1 VALNANTKQMKT
13 IEIKL
18 YQFDE
23 LSEEAKEK
31 AIEDYRDSNTEIT
44 WASENRDTME
54 KFADIFPIK
63 IRDWSYGGRGEG
75 VSFYFTADDTI
86 EELSGQRLAT
96 YIWNNYK
103 SDLFKG
109 KYYRHLKDGSKRIF
123 HKRIKSQQL
132 TNKGRHCDWINAYYS
147 GITLDNSCVLTGYC
161 MDMDILDPIYKFLEK
176 PTNANFKELL
186 EECFDAWIKACNADV
201 DWQNS
206 DEYISEEL
214 ANNDCEFEEDG
225 TKY

>member
-1 VALNANTKQMKT
+1 MRTVSL
-13 IEIKL
+13 KL
-18 YQFDE
+18 YKFEE
-23 LSEEAKEK
+23 LGEEAKEK
-31 AIEDYRDSNTEIT
+31 AIKHYRNNDTEIA

-54 KFADIFPIK
+54 KFAEIFPIK
-63 IRDWSYGGRGEG
+63 VTHWEYGGRGEG
-75 VSFYFTADDTI
+75 VSFHFTCDDTI

-123 HKRIKSQQL
+123 HKRIRSNQL
-132 TNKGRHCDWINAYYS
+132 TGKARLCDWTNAYYS
-147 GITLDNSCVLTGYC
+147 GIFLTTDCVLTGYC
-161 MDMDILDPIYKFLEK
+161 MDMDILDPIYKFLDK
-176 PTNANFKELL
+176 PDNQSFRDLL
-186 EECFDAWIKACNADV
+186 EDCFDEWIKACNADI

-214 ANNDCEFEEDG
+214 VNNDYEFTEDG
-225 TKY
+225 TLN